1 MALLSAREAIME
13 YLRPHL
19 RNFNLTEQ
27 QWRVLRTL
35 TAVDEISTTD
45 LADATVILGPS
56 LTRILRDLEDRK
68 LIKRWTSP
76 EDGRRSMVMISKTGS
91 DLIGEVG
98 VGSEVIYNEIS
109 RAFGRENLSELHKLL
124 GEFIEKAKLA
134 GTIIHKYWKKTLA
147 SPKKS
152 SSLLLCFVFRLENTL
167 IQSAII
173 LFRI

>member
-134 GTIIHKYWKKTLA
+134 GIIIHKILEENA
-147 SPKKS
+147 GQPKEK
-152 SSLLLCFVFRLENTL
+152 
-167 IQSAII
+167 
-173 LFRI
+173 

>member
-1 MALLSAREAIME
+1 MTLRSFQRSTPMALLSAREAIME

-76 EDGRRSMVMISKTGS
+76 EDGRRSMVLISKTGS

-134 GTIIHKYWKKTLA
+134 GTIIHKILEENA
-147 SPKKS
+147 GQPKEK
-152 SSLLLCFVFRLENTL
+152 
-167 IQSAII
+167 
-173 LFRI
+173 

>member
-98 VGSEVIYNEIS
+98 VGSEVIIYNEMS
-109 RAFGRENLSELHKLL
+109 RAFSGRENLSELHKLL

-134 GTIIHKYWKKTLA
+134 GTIIHKILEENA
-147 SPKKS
+147 GQPKEK
-152 SSLLLCFVFRLENTL
+152 
-167 IQSAII
+167 
-173 LFRI
+173 

>member
-134 GTIIHKYWKKTLA
+134 GPVIHKIIEENA
-147 SPKKS
+147 GQPKEK
-152 SSLLLCFVFRLENTL
+152 
-167 IQSAII
+167 
-173 LFRI
+173 

>member
-1 MALLSAREAIME
+1 MPLLSAREAIME

-76 EDGRRSMVMISKTGS
+76 EDGRRSIVMISKTGS
-91 DLIGEVG
+91 D
-98 VGSEVIYNEIS
+98 

-134 GTIIHKYWKKTLA
+134 GTIIHKI
-147 SPKKS
+147 
-152 SSLLLCFVFRLENTL
+152 LEENAG
-167 IQSAII
+167 QPEEK
-173 LFRI
+173 

>member
-13 YLRPHL
+13 YFRPHL
-19 RNFNLTEQ
+19 KNFNLTEQ
-27 QWRVLRTL
+27 QWRVLRIL

-56 LTRILRDLEDRK
+56 LTRILRDLENRK

-91 DLIGEVG
+91 ELVGKVG
-98 VGSEVIYNEIS
+98 VAEELIYNEIS

-124 GEFIEKAKLA
+124 GEFIEKVKLA
-134 GTIIHKYWKKTLA
+134 GPVIHKIMEQNA
-147 SPKKS
+147 GRPKE
-152 SSLLLCFVFRLENTL
+152 R
-167 IQSAII
+167 
-173 LFRI
+173 